1 MKLFNAFK
9 KKDEPEVKPE
19 QQVRMKANEF
29 REGGNRILD
38 ELSEVVMPHLDPEK
52 DVFLPEQQDEI
63 KRRIKAS
70 VQVIRD
76 APASDLKTDPIDRGI
91 VRLVKELR
99 VALEGKDLEG
109 ADEISKFVLK
119 AAKEFRS
126 DIVNTKEGVVEEEL
140 KLREDQIE
148 QMLIVAESSNKIR
161 RLKKDI
167 SQYNQVL
174 EKQKV
179 DYTEAY
185 NKLKENQEKF
195 PELELAVEEGLM
207 GRGRLDGLA
216 VELNTQK
223 ARVTDMYNDMHNIVS
238 ERALKN
244 QQIQVLET
252 EIRNV
257 GNALMNTTNRIDAE
271 LTKRVEA
278 VREKY
283 QRQLTENFEA
293 MKRLA
298 EANQKFQAMLDSFF
312 NSAEM
317 FDYMIQNE
325 NAYEAVE
332 QEENWKKELRAEGMR
347 RQQEEKLA
355 MEQKR
360 KEEEELA
367 RQQEE
372 ERLAQEEEQE
382 QTEEEPQVLEF

>member
-1 MKLFNAFK
+1 M
-9 KKDEPEVKPE
+9 
-19 QQVRMKANEF
+19 
-29 REGGNRILD
+29 
-38 ELSEVVMPHLDPEK
+38 
-52 DVFLPEQQDEI
+52 
-63 KRRIKAS
+63 
-70 VQVIRD
+70 
-76 APASDLKTDPIDRGI
+76 
-91 VRLVKELR
+91 
-99 VALEGKDLEG
+99 
-109 ADEISKFVLK
+109 
-119 AAKEFRS
+119 
-126 DIVNTKEGVVEEEL
+126 
-140 KLREDQIE
+140 
-148 QMLIVAESSNKIR
+148 
-161 RLKKDI
+161 
-167 SQYNQVL
+167 L

-216 VELNTQK
+216 MELNTQK

-332 QEENWKKELRAEGMR
+332 QEEDWKKELRAEGMR

-372 ERLAQEEEQE
+372 EQE

>member
-52 DVFLPEQQDEI
+52 DVFLPEKQEMI
-63 KRRIKAS
+63 KKRIKAS
-70 VQVIRD
+70 TQIVRE

-99 VALEGKDLEG
+99 VALEGKDEEG
-109 ADEISKFVLK
+109 ADLISGFVLK
-119 AAKEFRS
+119 AVKELRS
-126 DIVNTKEGVVEEEL
+126 DIVDTKEGVVEEEL

-167 SQYNQVL
+167 SH
-174 EKQKV
+174 
-179 DYTEAY
+179 YTEVLGIRKEEYKQAY
-185 NKLKENQEKF
+185 DKLKENQEKW

-207 GRGRLDGLA
+207 GRGKLDGLA

-223 ARVTDMYNDMHNIVS
+223 ARVTDLYNDMQNIVS

-252 EIRNV
+252 EIQNI
-257 GNALMNTTNRIDAE
+257 GNALMNTTNRIDTE

-283 QRQLTENFEA
+283 QRQLTENFAA

-312 NSAEM
+312 NSSEM

-325 NAYEAVE
+325 NAYETMK
-332 QEENWKKELRAEGMR
+332 QEEERKKELRAEGMR

-372 ERLAQEEEQE
+372 RLAQEQEQE
-382 QTEEEPQVLEF
+382 NTEEEPQVLEF

>member
-9 KKDEPEVKPE
+9 KKDETEVKPE

-52 DVFLPEQQDEI
+52 DVFLPEKQEMI
-63 KRRIKAS
+63 KKRIKAS
-70 VQVIRD
+70 TQIVRE

-99 VALEGKDLEG
+99 VALEGKDEEG
-109 ADEISKFVLK
+109 ADLISGFVLR
-119 AAKEFRS
+119 AVKELRS
-126 DIVNTKEGVVEEEL
+126 DIVDTKEGVVEEEL

-167 SQYNQVL
+167 SH
-174 EKQKV
+174 
-179 DYTEAY
+179 YTEVLGIRKEEYKQAY
-185 NKLKENQEKF
+185 DKLKENQEKW

-207 GRGRLDGLA
+207 GRGKLDGLA

-223 ARVTDMYNDMHNIVS
+223 ARVTDMYNDMQNIVS

-252 EIRNV
+252 EIRNI
-257 GNALMNTTNRIDAE
+257 GNALMNTTNRIDTE
-271 LTKRVEA
+271 LTKRVEV

-283 QRQLTENFEA
+283 QRQLTENFAA

-312 NSAEM
+312 NSSEM
-317 FDYMIQNE
+317 FDYMLQNE
-325 NAYEAVE
+325 NAYETMK
-332 QEENWKKELRAEGMR
+332 QEEERKKELRAEGMR

-372 ERLAQEEEQE
+372 RLAQEQEQE
-382 QTEEEPQVLEF
+382 NTEEEPQVLEF

>member
-70 VQVIRD
+70 MQVIRD

-283 QRQLTENFEA
+283 QRQLT
-293 MKRLA
+293 R
-298 EANQKFQAMLDSFF
+298 
-312 NSAEM
+312 
-317 FDYMIQNE
+317 
-325 NAYEAVE
+325 
-332 QEENWKKELRAEGMR
+332 
-347 RQQEEKLA
+347 
-355 MEQKR
+355 
-360 KEEEELA
+360 
-367 RQQEE
+367 
-372 ERLAQEEEQE
+372 
-382 QTEEEPQVLEF
+382 EF

>member
-9 KKDEPEVKPE
+9 KKDEPEVTPE
-19 QQVRMKANEF
+19 QQVRVKANEF

-38 ELSEVVMPHLDPEK
+38 ELAEVVMPRLDPEK
-52 DVFLPEQQDEI
+52 DVFLPERQEKI
-63 KRRIKAS
+63 KSRIKAS
-70 VQVIRD
+70 VQLIRE
-76 APASDLKTDPIDRGI
+76 APASDLKTDPIDKGI

-99 VALEGKDLEG
+99 VALEGKDEEA
-109 ADEISKFVLK
+109 ADLISGFVLK
-119 AAKEFRS
+119 AVKEFRS
-126 DIVNTKEGVVEEEL
+126 DIVTTKEGVIEEEL

-167 SQYNQVL
+167 SH
-174 EKQKV
+174 
-179 DYTEAY
+179 YTEVLGIRKEEYKQAY
-185 NKLKENQEKF
+185 DKLKENQEKW

-207 GRGRLDGLA
+207 GRGKLDGLA

-223 ARVTDMYNDMHNIVS
+223 ARVTDMYNDMQNIVS

-252 EIRNV
+252 EIRNI
-257 GNALMNTTNRIDAE
+257 GNALMNTTNRIDTE

-283 QRQLTENFEA
+283 QRQLTENFAA

-312 NSAEM
+312 NSSEM

-325 NAYEAVE
+325 NAYETMK
-332 QEENWKKELRAEGMR
+332 QEEERKKELRAEGMR

-372 ERLAQEEEQE
+372 RLAQEQEQE
-382 QTEEEPQVLEF
+382 NTEEEPQVLEF

>member
-1 MKLFNAFK
+1 MKFFNGLK
-9 KKDEPEVKPE
+9 KKNEPEVKPE

-52 DVFLPEQQDEI
+52 DVFLPEKQEMI
-63 KRRIKAS
+63 KKRIKAS
-70 VQVIRD
+70 TQIVRE

-99 VALEGKDLEG
+99 VALEGKDEEG
-109 ADEISKFVLK
+109 ADLISGFVLK
-119 AAKEFRS
+119 AVKELRS
-126 DIVNTKEGVVEEEL
+126 DIVDTKEGVVEEEL

-167 SQYNQVL
+167 SH
-174 EKQKV
+174 
-179 DYTEAY
+179 YTEVLGTRKEEYKQAY
-185 NKLKENQEKF
+185 DKLKENQEKW

-207 GRGRLDGLA
+207 GRGKLDGLA

-223 ARVTDMYNDMHNIVS
+223 ARVTDMYNDMQNIVS

-252 EIRNV
+252 EIRNI
-257 GNALMNTTNRIDAE
+257 GNALMNTTNRIDTE

-283 QRQLTENFEA
+283 QRQLTENFAA

-312 NSAEM
+312 NSSEM

-325 NAYEAVE
+325 NAYETMK
-332 QEENWKKELRAEGMR
+332 QEEERKKELRAEGMR

-372 ERLAQEEEQE
+372 RLAQEQEQE
-382 QTEEEPQVLEF
+382 NTEEEPQVLEF

>member
-52 DVFLPEQQDEI
+52 DVFLPERQEMI
-63 KRRIKAS
+63 KKRIKAS
-70 VQVIRD
+70 TQIVRE

-99 VALEGKDLEG
+99 VALEGKDEEG
-109 ADEISKFVLK
+109 ADLISGFVLK
-119 AAKEFRS
+119 AVKELRS
-126 DIVNTKEGVVEEEL
+126 DIVDTKEGVVEEEL

-167 SQYNQVL
+167 SH
-174 EKQKV
+174 
-179 DYTEAY
+179 YTEVLGIRKEEYKQAY
-185 NKLKENQEKF
+185 DKLKENQEKW

-207 GRGRLDGLA
+207 GRGKLDGLA

-223 ARVTDMYNDMHNIVS
+223 ARVTDMYNDMQNIVS

-252 EIRNV
+252 EIRNI
-257 GNALMNTTNRIDAE
+257 GNALMNTTNRIDTE

-283 QRQLTENFEA
+283 QRQLTENFAA

-312 NSAEM
+312 NSSEM

-325 NAYEAVE
+325 NAYETMK
-332 QEENWKKELRAEGMR
+332 QEEERKKELRAEGMR

-372 ERLAQEEEQE
+372 RLAQEQEQE
-382 QTEEEPQVLEF
+382 NTEEEPQVLEF

>member
-52 DVFLPEQQDEI
+52 DVFLPERQEKI
-63 KRRIKAS
+63 KSRIKAS
-70 VQVIRD
+70 VQLIRE

-99 VALEGKDLEG
+99 VALEGKDEEG
-109 ADEISKFVLK
+109 ADLISGFVLK
-119 AAKEFRS
+119 AVKELRS
-126 DIVNTKEGVVEEEL
+126 DIVDTKEGVVEEEL

-167 SQYNQVL
+167 SH
-174 EKQKV
+174 
-179 DYTEAY
+179 YTEVLGTRKEEYKQAY
-185 NKLKENQEKF
+185 DKLKENQEKW

-207 GRGRLDGLA
+207 GRGKLDGLA

-223 ARVTDMYNDMHNIVS
+223 ARVTDMYNDMQNIVS

-252 EIRNV
+252 EIRNI
-257 GNALMNTTNRIDAE
+257 GNALMNTTNRIDTE

-283 QRQLTENFEA
+283 QRQLTENFAA

-312 NSAEM
+312 NSSEM

-325 NAYEAVE
+325 NAYETMK
-332 QEENWKKELRAEGMR
+332 QEEERKKELRAEGMR

-372 ERLAQEEEQE
+372 RLAQEQEQE
-382 QTEEEPQVLEF
+382 NTEEEPQVLEF

>member
-38 ELSEVVMPHLDPEK
+38 ELSEIVMPHLDPEK
-52 DVFLPEQQDEI
+52 DVFLPEKQEMI
-63 KRRIKAS
+63 KKRIKAS
-70 VQVIRD
+70 TQIVRE

-91 VRLVKELR
+91 VRLVKELW
-99 VALEGKDLEG
+99 VALEGKDEEG
-109 ADEISKFVLK
+109 ADLISGFVLK
-119 AAKEFRS
+119 AVKELRS
-126 DIVNTKEGVVEEEL
+126 DIVDTKEGVVEEEL

-167 SQYNQVL
+167 SH
-174 EKQKV
+174 
-179 DYTEAY
+179 YTEVLGIRKEEYKQAY
-185 NKLKENQEKF
+185 DKLKENQEKW

-207 GRGRLDGLA
+207 GRGKLDGLA

-223 ARVTDMYNDMHNIVS
+223 ARVTDMYNDMQNIVS

-252 EIRNV
+252 EIRNI
-257 GNALMNTTNRIDAE
+257 GNALMNTTNRIDTE

-283 QRQLTENFEA
+283 QRQLTENFAA

-312 NSAEM
+312 NSSEM

-325 NAYEAVE
+325 NAYETMK
-332 QEENWKKELRAEGMR
+332 QEEERKKELRAEGMR

-372 ERLAQEEEQE
+372 RLAQEQEQE
-382 QTEEEPQVLEF
+382 NTEEEPQVLEF